1 MPAQKKYSIGTAHGW
16 RSSCCFTALLVAS
29 FFIALFPMYYI
40 MGLPVQALLLTIIV
54 SVGIP
59 FSFMI
64 FEPVIFIWALVL
76 IIGGGYPTHIT
87 VLFCILFV
95 IWALRYTFF
104 AAVILPDLFRKRKTR
119 TAHSAEEEEKQ

>member
-1 MPAQKKYSIGTAHGW
+1 MPAQKKYSIGTGQGW
-16 RSSCCFTALLVAS
+16 ALSCCLAALLVAS
-29 FFIALFPMYYI
+29 LFIALFPMRYI
-40 MGLPVQALLLTIIV
+40 MGLPVQVLFLTIIV
-54 SVGIP
+54 SAGLP

-64 FEPVIFIWALVL
+64 FEPVVFIWALVL
-76 IIGGGYPTHIT
+76 VIGGGYPTHIT

-119 TAHSAEEEEKQ
+119 TDHSAEEEEK